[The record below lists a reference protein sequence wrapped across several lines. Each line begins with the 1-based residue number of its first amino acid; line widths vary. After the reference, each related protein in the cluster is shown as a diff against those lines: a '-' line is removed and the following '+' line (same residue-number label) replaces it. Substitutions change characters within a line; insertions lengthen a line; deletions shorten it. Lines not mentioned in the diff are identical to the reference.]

1 MDIMV
6 KTNDDEFSK
15 KLLDFLKEHEAY
27 LADDPVYA
35 DRMVWSAY
43 DSHEIE
49 EQVKL
54 ALELDDSY
62 GINEFYS
69 LQEITDMVMD
79 EIDREIQNGQNLDH
93 DMVIDN
99 INSTWSN
106 LEQAAEALHDARD
119 NMENKHIP
127 PLRQAE
133 LLKAIQKV
141 ETPFGIHEHHNGLYP
156 DGACE
161 EISQFCTNVLKPLK
175 ECCLAVMQNNNNL
188 LMVQQAMLRSA
199 VADYEEKRPAYLA
212 GAVMFTD
219 APDTPHALND
229 ATYACETVKS
239 GQPCEEAIHHWMWRL
254 AKTAENNGGLSF
266 VQEAYKA
273 TRELVEDFSPAFR
286 KRQDMEF
293 LQTASHILEGI
304 DKTIPECHEVKPC
317 GERKKTSQQVK

>member
-6 KTNDDEFSK
+6 KTHDDEFSK

-54 ALELDDSY
+54 ALEDDSY

-99 INSTWSN
+99 IDSTRSN

-119 NMENKHIP
+119 NMENKHMP

-133 LLKAIQKV
+133 LLKAAPPELAEVLTLRQQLATSSVRQYQALEKTVSRMVSQAFSQDSQK
-141 ETPFGIHEHHNGLYP
+141 
-156 DGACE
+156 
-161 EISQFCTNVLKPLK
+161 
-175 ECCLAVMQNNNNL
+175 
-188 LMVQQAMLRSA
+188 
-199 VADYEEKRPAYLA
+199 
-212 GAVMFTD
+212 
-219 APDTPHALND
+219 
-229 ATYACETVKS
+229 
-239 GQPCEEAIHHWMWRL
+239 
-254 AKTAENNGGLSF
+254 
-266 VQEAYKA
+266 
-273 TRELVEDFSPAFR
+273 
-286 KRQDMEF
+286 
-293 LQTASHILEGI
+293 
-304 DKTIPECHEVKPC
+304 
-317 GERKKTSQQVK
+317 